1 MINELLKEIDEIIL
15 KYKLHIG
22 TNISYIAYLIHLK
35 YLVETNEYTFDE
47 VISNDYIYPLNKE
60 TQRIVKYNNNN
71 KFPINRLLLNIKN
84 ISSKDLLLELLN
96 YLNKPLYLHEENNSI
111 AYLNI
116 ESNLYEYYNP
126 KGNST
131 YIMKVPEYYETF
143 HVFDKILNINNNY
156 ISIKDLD
163 KQEYYYDYI
172 YIYDNTLRFSKLADN
187 LSETIDNLKHI
198 TSNIILIARYSKISN
213 FREGRFLT
221 KYIKTIILDN
231 KQAIIHFQR
240 NKENDEITII
250 NTDNIK
256 DKNKLPSII
265 KNNKKQKNIL
275 LKVTTNDIRENNY
288 RIGFNLYQLEKT
300 SKIKDINKIVDQN
313 TKYLQRLNTLNQQV
327 ETQINKLL
335 NR

>member
-60 TQRIVKYNNNN
+60 TQRIVKYNNN

-131 YIMKVPEYYETF
+131 YIMKTPEYYETF
-143 HVFDKILNINNNY
+143 KVFDKILNINNNY
-156 ISIKDLD
+156 ISFRDIEKE
-163 KQEYYYDYI
+163 EYSFEYI

-187 LSETIDNLKHI
+187 LLETIENLRHK
-198 TSNIILIARYSKISN
+198 TKNIILIARYSKISN

-221 KYIKTIILDN
+221 RYIKTIILDD
-231 KQAIIHFQR
+231 KKAIIHFQR
-240 NKENDEITII
+240 IKENDEITII

-275 LKVTTNDIRENNY
+275 LKITTNDIRENNY